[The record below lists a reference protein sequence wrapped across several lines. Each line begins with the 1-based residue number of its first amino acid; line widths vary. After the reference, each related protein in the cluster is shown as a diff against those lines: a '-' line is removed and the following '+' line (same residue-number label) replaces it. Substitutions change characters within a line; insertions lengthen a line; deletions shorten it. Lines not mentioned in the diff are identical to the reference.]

1 MSRRTYSLDNPT
13 SVAEALKRE
22 RDNHTGRLWTLLDD
36 AAGLLRRIHE
46 ARALDAEVERELR
59 DRIAMLGGG
68 HDRRGLDR
76 DPREPHP
83 APQELKQGSWVD
95 QGSHA

>member
-1 MSRRTYSLDNPT
+1 MTYTLDNPT

-36 AAGLLRRIHE
+36 AAGLLRRIDE
-46 ARALDAEVERELR
+46 ARARDAEERVRLL

-68 HDRRGLDR
+68 HDRRGLDG
-76 DPREPHP
+76 DPREPDP
-83 APQELKQGSWVD
+83 GPQELKQGTWVD
-95 QGSHA
+95 VGSHA